1 MKRKS
6 CALDSVD
13 LQILS
18 IMQADCRTTLSRL
31 SEKIALSE
39 TPCWRRL
46 KRLEEEGYI
55 KRYQAVLNKQ
65 VLGFDITAFI
75 QLSMDSH
82 TAESTRALE
91 QRLTPCPEV
100 VALYNVTGDF
110 DFMIHIVC
118 PHMEANSRFVEVTLR
133 SLGSVRQIKTAVSL
147 REICANNVLP
157 LSAISA

>member
-6 CALDSVD
+6 SSLDSVD

-18 IMQADCRTTLSRL
+18 IMQSDGRTTLAKL
-31 SEKIALSE
+31 SEKLSLSE

-55 KRYQAVLNKQ
+55 KHYQAVLDKH

-75 QLSMDSH
+75 QLSVDSH
-82 TAESTRALE
+82 TPESTRDLE
-91 QRLTPCPEV
+91 QKLTSSPEV

-118 PHMEANSRFVEVTLR
+118 YSMEAYSRFIELTLR
-133 SLGSVRQIKTAVSL
+133 SLKCIKQIKTSVSL
-147 REICANNVLP
+147 REVYANNNVP
-157 LSAISA
+157 LSSVP